1 MGIENVAVVCGD
13 GVVCNSEE
21 LYDRIILTAAVS
33 DIAPAWRERL
43 HPRGRLLLPLWLG
56 VEQSVLL
63 LKLVRITCK
72 ASGLDPVRFAAAKPH
87 DRPGR
92 HRQPRFPR
100 RRPSHH
106 CYVTVREVQQRLSF
120 WLAVHEPTCGLLVA
134 EGPTAELSYLYGVPG
149 RQYGTWVFRE
159 HTSVAALARA
169 THQLSLS
176 NSMHDESLFELFVRQ
191 PGPCEDLIK
200 RLLGHISAWDAAGRP
215 GLETASIR
223 VYSSGSALSPASHGV
238 MICRKWTD
246 FVFV

>member
-1 MGIENVAVVCGD
+1 MPWVLRMSLWSAA
-13 GVVCNSEE
+13 
-21 LYDRIILTAAVS
+21 TAAVS

-120 WLAVHEPTCGLLVA
+120 WLAVHEPYLLVYWSQRVLR
-134 EGPTAELSYLYGVPG
+134 LSCRIFTVFPVGSMAPG
-149 RQYGTWVFRE
+149 SFAST
-159 HTSVAALARA
+159 L
-169 THQLSLS
+169 LSR
-176 NSMHDESLFELFVRQ
+176 H
-191 PGPCEDLIK
+191 
-200 RLLGHISAWDAAGRP
+200 
-215 GLETASIR
+215 
-223 VYSSGSALSPASHGV
+223 
-238 MICRKWTD
+238 
-246 FVFV
+246 